1 MSSCGTG
8 CGGGCGG
15 HFNPVLSGD
24 DGALKRALYKSMGH
38 TDEQLRRP
46 VIAVVNSYTNATA
59 GHANLNA
66 LTAEVLKG
74 IDEAGGVGMVFG
86 TIAPC
91 DGIAEGHLG
100 MRYILAAREVIVS
113 SIEVMMRAHRFD
125 GMVLLGSC
133 DKIVPAML
141 MAAARLD
148 VPAILVNGG
157 PMYPAEYKGKHWDGN
172 IVTEAIG
179 WKRRGEIDEAEF
191 RHIEDI
197 AEPGPGSCTMY
208 GTANT
213 MCCIAEVLG
222 MSLPGSSTLPAISR
236 ERRDCAYATGRRAVD
251 LVKTGVNARQI
262 ITRES
267 IDNAMVYLLATGG
280 STNAILHLQAIYYE
294 AELGEL
300 PLAAFD
306 QLSYNVPLVASL
318 YPASE
323 HDMIDFWE
331 AGGVAAVEKEI
342 ASLLHTDCLTVN
354 GQTKGE
360 WLASVPRSRRPE
372 VIHTLAIPVRNEAG
386 VAVLHGNLSPLGCV
400 VKPAAVPEHL
410 MVFSGP
416 AVVFNSEDESVEA
429 ILSGDIQP
437 GSVLV
442 LRYEG
447 PKGGPGMPEM
457 YKPMKCLEG
466 MGLSDSCALITDGR
480 FSGSNRGLFVGHI
493 SPEASDGGALAL
505 VEQGDI
511 ITINIPERTLTLQ
524 VDEASL
530 AARQARWQPVE
541 KQVPRGFL
549 RLYRRW
555 AAPAAQGAVLADREE
570 NL

>member
-15 HFNPVLSGD
+15 HFNSVLSGD

-59 GHANLNA
+59 GHANLNE

-236 ERRDCAYATGRRAVD
+236 ERCDCAYATGLRAVD

-267 IDNAMVYLLATGG
+267 IHNAMVYLLATGG

-306 QLSYNVPLVASL
+306 QLSYSVPLVASL

-360 WLASVPRSRRPE
+360 WLAGVPRSRRPE

-410 MVFSGP
+410 MLFTGP

-493 SPEASDGGALAL
+493 SPEASDGGELAL

-524 VDEASL
+524 VDDAEL
-530 AARQARWQPVE
+530 AARQARWQPVD

>member
-1 MSSCGTG
+1 MSGCGT
-8 CGGGCGG
+8 CGGGSCGA
-15 HFNPVLSGD
+15 HFNPILEGD

-38 TDEQLRRP
+38 SDEQLRRP

-59 GHANLNA
+59 GHVNLNE
-66 LTAEVLKG
+66 LTARVLQG
-74 IDEAGGVGMVFG
+74 IEEAGGVGMVFG

-100 MRYILAAREVIVS
+100 MRYILAAREVITA

-148 VPAILVNGG
+148 VPAIMVNGG

-179 WKRRGEIDEAEF
+179 WKKRGEIDEAEF
-191 RHIEDI
+191 AHIENI

-213 MCCIAEVLG
+213 MCCIGEVLG
-222 MSLPGSSTLPAISR
+222 MSLPGSSTLPAVST
-236 ERRDCAYATGRRAVD
+236 ERRECAVETGRQAVA
-251 LVKTGVNARQI
+251 LVLNGINARQI
-262 ITRES
+262 ITAAS
-267 IDNAMVYLLATGG
+267 IRNAMTYLLATGG
-280 STNAILHLQAIYYE
+280 STNAILHLQAIHYE
-294 AELGEL
+294 AELGHL
-300 PLAAFD
+300 PLSAFD
-306 QLSYNVPLVASL
+306 ELSHQVPLVASL

-331 AGGVAAVEKEI
+331 AGGVPAVEVEI
-342 ASLLHTDCLTVN
+342 AKLLDLNALTVT
-354 GQTKGE
+354 GKTKAE
-360 WLASVPRSRRPE
+360 LVAKTPPSRRPE

-400 VKPAAVPEHL
+400 VKPAAVPENL
-410 MVFSGP
+410 MRFRGP
-416 AVVFNSEDESVEA
+416 AVVFNSEQESVDA
-429 ILSGDIQP
+429 IMSGQIKP
-437 GSVLV
+437 GSALV

-457 YKPMKCLEG
+457 YKPMKSLEG

-493 SPEASDGGALAL
+493 SPEAVEGGELAL
-505 VEQGDI
+505 VQNGDPI
-511 ITINIPERTLTLQ
+511 SIDIPARTLTLH
-524 VDEASL
+524 VSETEL
-530 AARQARWQPVE
+530 ILRRKTWQPVDKE
-541 KQVPRGFL
+541 VPRGFL

-555 AAPAAQGAVLADREE
+555 AMPAAQGAVLADREE
-570 NL
+570 E